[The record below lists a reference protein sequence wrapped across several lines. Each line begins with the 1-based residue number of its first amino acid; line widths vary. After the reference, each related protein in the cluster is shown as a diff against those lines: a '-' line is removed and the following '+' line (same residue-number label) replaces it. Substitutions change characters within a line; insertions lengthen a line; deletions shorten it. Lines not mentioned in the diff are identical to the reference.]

1 MAHEANPEFA
11 RLFDILRELR
21 TACPWDRAQ
30 TIPDLA
36 RHLIEEAYETLDA
49 IDNGNARAIAD
60 ELGDLLAQ
68 TLAITIIAEEES
80 RFSVAEML
88 RLAADKLVR
97 RHPHVYAQERGENRA
112 ETRADT
118 VDQVLEKW
126 AEIKA
131 GERKAAGSSS
141 ALDGVAR
148 ALPALMR
155 AEKLG
160 ARVREAGMD
169 WTDIHAVLAKVR
181 EEMDEVEG
189 ALARDDLEA
198 AAGEL
203 GDMLLALANAPRF
216 IGASAEDAL
225 RRACDKFAARFAAVE
240 RLAAARGDDLKSLD
254 PDALDALWQQAKR
267 LTDPPK

>member
-1 MAHEANPEFA
+1 MGHEANPEFA
-11 RLFDILRELR
+11 RLLDMIRELR
-21 TACPWDRAQ
+21 TACPWDREQ
-30 TIPDLA
+30 TIPALA
-36 RHLIEEAYETLDA
+36 RHLIEEAYEVLDA
-49 IDNGNARAIAD
+49 IDRGDASPIAD

-68 TLAITIIAEEES
+68 ILAISVIAEEES

-88 RLAADKLVR
+88 RLAAEKLVR
-97 RHPHVYAQERGENRA
+97 RHPHVYGREHANARI

-131 GERKAAGSSS
+131 EERKAAGAAS
-141 ALDGVAR
+141 ALDGIAR

-160 ARVREAGMD
+160 ARARQAGMD

-189 ALARDDLEA
+189 ALARDDLDA

-203 GDMLLALANAPRF
+203 GDMLLALGNAPRF
-216 IGASAEDAL
+216 IGASAEDEL
-225 RRACDKFAARFAAVE
+225 RRSCDKFAARFAAVE

-254 PDALDALWQQAKR
+254 PDTLDALWQQAKR
-267 LTDPPK
+267 LTVPAK

>member
-1 MAHEANPEFA
+1 MGHEANPEIEFA
-11 RLFDILRELR
+11 RLLAILRELR
-21 TACPWDRAQ
+21 TRCPWDPAQ
-30 TIPDLA
+30 NIPGFA

-49 IDNGNARAIAD
+49 IDHGDARAIAD

-80 RFSVAEML
+80 RFSVTEML

-97 RHPHVYAQERGENRA
+97 RHPHVYARERA
-112 ETRADT
+112 EAHAET
-118 VDQVLEKW
+118 VDEVLGNW
-126 AEIKA
+126 GRIKA
-131 GERKAAGSSS
+131 EERKAAGAVS
-141 ALDGVAR
+141 ALDGIAR

-160 ARVREAGMD
+160 ARARQAGMD
-169 WTDIHAVLAKVR
+169 WSDIHTVLAKVR

-189 ALARDDLEA
+189 ALARDDLDA

-216 IGASAEDAL
+216 IGANAEDAL
-225 RRACDKFAARFAAVE
+225 RRSCDKFAARFAAVE
-240 RLAAARGDDLKSLD
+240 RLAAARGDDLKALD
-254 PDALDALWQQAKR
+254 ADALEALWQQAKR
-267 LTDPPK
+267 RTDPAK